1 MSVRQ
6 ILYLCL
12 KLHSMKKLSL
22 YSLLVLFAGLSFASC
37 FLKSY
42 KPENMPLKRLE
53 FGQGGGLTGAVKEYA
68 LLPNGQVFVKNTLD
82 NYYLELKRVKPR
94 VFKEAWHK
102 LDSLRFLKY
111 DFYHPGNVYAFLRLS
126 DEEVEQ
132 EIVWDPY
139 GYFQPEESFLKV
151 YEGLL
156 RAVQTQPVQD
166 TLFIVPDSTV
176 VPAE

>member
-1 MSVRQ
+1 
-6 ILYLCL
+6 
-12 KLHSMKKLSL
+12 MKNLFSYTVL
-22 YSLLVLFAGLSFASC
+22 GLLAASLLASC

-53 FGQGGGLTGAVKEYA
+53 FGQGGGVTGAVKEYT

-94 VFKEAWHK
+94 EFKSAWHK

-132 EIVWDPY
+132 EIAWDPY
-139 GYFQPEESFLKV
+139 GYWQPEEGFLKV
-151 YEGLL
+151 YNQLMQT
-156 RAVQTQPVQD
+156 VQNLPVQD
-166 TLFIVPDSTV
+166 TLFLMPDSTTT
-176 VPAE
+176 ATQ